1 MRQSDQNIATTVRKG
16 VSDMSEL
23 LRMVGIGKRFGPVRA
38 LDNVELTLEAGEVL
52 ALMGENGAG
61 KSTLMN
67 ILSGSLVHYDG
78 EIYIDGK
85 REQIGNPIAARELGI
100 AKIHQ
105 ELQMVKEFSIAE
117 NMFMGREKANKAG
130 FVDKCAQ
137 EREAA
142 KYLDLLGLDLSPR
155 RQIKTLRVGEQQ
167 MVEIAKAVSLNA
179 RILIM
184 DEPTSAISKAETEQL
199 FKVIRRLSA
208 EGVGII
214 YITHRM
220 EEVFEIADRLMVL
233 RDGQY
238 IGCRNARETNR
249 NEIISMMVGR
259 EIHDMFPKGEVAFG
273 EEVLRVEHLDLK
285 TKVGSASRPLH
296 DISFTL
302 RKGEVLGIAG
312 LLGAG
317 RSEICECLFGVHPA
331 NASGDIYVDGK
342 KVSIRSPRDAID
354 AGLAFATEDR
364 KGKGLVLL
372 RSIGENMSLP
382 FLKKF
387 TKHLFMDTK
396 AEKEAWDVQMQG
408 MRIKAPSVKTL
419 CQTLSGG
426 NQQKVVLGRWMIS
439 HPKIL
444 LLDEPTRGIDVGA
457 KAEIYQ
463 MITDLA
469 ARGIGIIVISSEMPE
484 IIGIS
489 DRIITLCEG
498 RVTGEFLREEA
509 TQEKL
514 LYAATLREEEPA

>member
-1 MRQSDQNIATTVRKG
+1 
-16 VSDMSEL
+16 MSEL
-23 LRMVGIGKRFGPVRA
+23 LKMTGIGKSFGPVRA
-38 LDNVELTLEAGEVL
+38 LNNVNLTLQAGEVL

-67 ILSGSLVHYDG
+67 ILSGSLVHYEGD
-78 EIYIDGK
+78 IFIDGK
-85 REQIGNPIAARELGI
+85 REQIGSPIAARNLGI

-105 ELQMVKEFSIAE
+105 ELQMVKELSIAE
-117 NMFMGREKANKAG
+117 NMFMGREKANKIG
-130 FVDKCAQ
+130 FVDKRAQ
-137 EREAA
+137 EQEAA
-142 KYLDLLGLDLSPR
+142 KYLDLLDLDISPKR
-155 RQIKTLRVGEQQ
+155 PLKSLRVGEQQ
-167 MVEIAKAVSLNA
+167 MVEIAKAISLNA

-199 FKVIRRLSA
+199 FKVIRRLAS

-220 EEVFEIADRLMVL
+220 EEVFEIADRLTVL
-233 RDGQY
+233 RDGEY
-238 IGCRNARETNR
+238 IGTVSAKEVDRNQ
-249 NEIISMMVGR
+249 IISMMVGR
-259 EIHDMFPKGEVAFG
+259 EIRDMYPKGEVEIG
-273 EEVLRVEHLDLK
+273 EEILRVEHLCLK
-285 TKVGSASRPLH
+285 AKQGSSSRPLK
-296 DISFTL
+296 DVSFHL
-302 RKGEVLGIAG
+302 KKGEVLGIAG

-317 RSEICECLFGVHPA
+317 RSEICECLFGVHP
-331 NASGDIYVDGK
+331 SQTTGDIYIEGK
-342 KVSIRSPRDAID
+342 KVSIKSPRDAID
-354 AGLAFATEDR
+354 QGLAFATEDR

-382 FLKKF
+382 LLKKF
-387 TKHLFMDTK
+387 TKGLFMNTN
-396 AEKEAWDVQMQG
+396 AEQAEWDVQMKS

-426 NQQKVVLGRWMIS
+426 NQQKVVLGRWMIT
-439 HPKIL
+439 HPKVL

-463 MITDLA
+463 MITNLA
-469 ARGIGIIVISSEMPE
+469 AQGIGIIVISSELPE

-498 RVTGEFLREEA
+498 RLTGEFTRGDA

-514 LYAATLREEEPA
+514 LYAATLREEDPA

>member
-1 MRQSDQNIATTVRKG
+1 
-16 VSDMSEL
+16 MSEL
-23 LRMVGIGKRFGPVRA
+23 LKMTGIGKSFGPVRA
-38 LDNVELTLEAGEVL
+38 LNDVSLTLQAGEVL

-67 ILSGSLVHYDG
+67 ILSGSLVHYEGD
-78 EIYIDGK
+78 IFIDGK
-85 REQIGNPIAARELGI
+85 REQIGSPIAARNLGI

-105 ELQMVKEFSIAE
+105 ELQMVKELSIAE

-130 FVDKCAQ
+130 FVVKKAQ
-137 EREAA
+137 EQEAA
-142 KYLDLLGLDLSPR
+142 KYLDLLELNLSPR
-155 RQIKTLRVGEQQ
+155 RLLKSLRVGEQQ
-167 MVEIAKAVSLNA
+167 MVEIAKAISLHA

-220 EEVFEIADRLMVL
+220 EEVFEIADRLTVL

-238 IGCRNARETNR
+238 IGTVSARETNR

-259 EIHDMFPKGEVAFG
+259 EITDMYPKGEVEIG
-273 EEVLRVEHLDLK
+273 EEILRVENLCLK
-285 TKVGSASRPLH
+285 AKQGASYRPLSNV
-296 DISFTL
+296 SFSL

-317 RSEICECLFGVHPA
+317 RSEIFECLFGVHPG
-331 NASGDIYVDGK
+331 ASSGEIYIEGK
-342 KVSIRSPRDAID
+342 KAVIKSPRDAID
-354 AGLAFATEDR
+354 RGLAFATEDR

-382 FLKKF
+382 LLKKF
-387 TKHLFMDTK
+387 TKGLFMNTD
-396 AEKEAWDVQMQG
+396 AEKSEWDVQMKA

-426 NQQKVVLGRWMIS
+426 NQQKVVLGRWMIT
-439 HPKIL
+439 HPKVL

-463 MITDLA
+463 MISDLA
-469 ARGIGIIVISSEMPE
+469 AKGIGIIVISSELPE

-498 RVTGEFLREEA
+498 RVTGEFMRDEA

-514 LYAATLREEEPA
+514 LYAATLRKEDPA

>member
-1 MRQSDQNIATTVRKG
+1 M
-16 VSDMSEL
+16 
-23 LRMVGIGKRFGPVRA
+23 
-38 LDNVELTLEAGEVL
+38 
-52 ALMGENGAG
+52 
-61 KSTLMN
+61 
-67 ILSGSLVHYDG
+67 
-78 EIYIDGK
+78 
-85 REQIGNPIAARELGI
+85 
-100 AKIHQ
+100 
-105 ELQMVKEFSIAE
+105 
-117 NMFMGREKANKAG
+117 
-130 FVDKCAQ
+130 
-137 EREAA
+137 
-142 KYLDLLGLDLSPR
+142 
-155 RQIKTLRVGEQQ
+155 
-167 MVEIAKAVSLNA
+167 
-179 RILIM
+179 
-184 DEPTSAISKAETEQL
+184 
-199 FKVIRRLSA
+199 
-208 EGVGII
+208 
-214 YITHRM
+214 
-220 EEVFEIADRLMVL
+220 
-233 RDGQY
+233 
-238 IGCRNARETNR
+238 
-249 NEIISMMVGR
+249 
-259 EIHDMFPKGEVAFG
+259 
-273 EEVLRVEHLDLK
+273 
-285 TKVGSASRPLH
+285 
-296 DISFTL
+296 
-302 RKGEVLGIAG
+302 
-312 LLGAG
+312 
-317 RSEICECLFGVHPA
+317 
-331 NASGDIYVDGK
+331 
-342 KVSIRSPRDAID
+342 SIRSPRDAID

-387 TKHLFMDTK
+387 TRRLFMDTK

>member
-1 MRQSDQNIATTVRKG
+1 
-16 VSDMSEL
+16 MSEL
-23 LRMVGIGKRFGPVRA
+23 LKMTGISKSFGPVRA
-38 LDNVELTLEAGEVL
+38 LNNVNLTLQAGEVL

-67 ILSGSLVHYDG
+67 ILSGSLVHYEGD
-78 EIYIDGK
+78 IYIDGK
-85 REQIGNPIAARELGI
+85 REQVGSPIAARNLGI

-105 ELQMVKEFSIAE
+105 ELQMVKELSIAE

-130 FVDKCAQ
+130 FVDKKAQ
-137 EREAA
+137 EQEAA
-142 KYLDLLGLDLSPR
+142 KYLDLLELNLNPKRPLKS
-155 RQIKTLRVGEQQ
+155 LRVGEQQ
-167 MVEIAKAVSLNA
+167 MVEIAKAISLNA

-220 EEVFEIADRLMVL
+220 EEVFEIADRLTVL

-238 IGCRNARETNR
+238 IGTVSAKETDR

-259 EIHDMFPKGEVAFG
+259 EITDMYPKGEVEIG
-273 EEVLRVEHLDLK
+273 EEILRVEHLNLRAK
-285 TKVGSASRPLH
+285 QGSSYRPLS
-296 DISFTL
+296 DVSFSL

-317 RSEICECLFGVHPA
+317 RSEIFECLFGVHPGTS
-331 NASGDIYVDGK
+331 SGDIYIEGQKAVIK
-342 KVSIRSPRDAID
+342 SPRDAINR
-354 AGLAFATEDR
+354 GLAFATEDR

-382 FLKKF
+382 LLKKF
-387 TKHLFMDTK
+387 TKGIFMNTDAEK
-396 AEKEAWDVQMQG
+396 AEWDVQMKA

-419 CQTLSGG
+419 SQTLSGG
-426 NQQKVVLGRWMIS
+426 NQQKVVLGRWMIT
-439 HPKIL
+439 HPKVL

-463 MITDLA
+463 MISDLA
-469 ARGIGIIVISSEMPE
+469 AKGIGIIVISSELPE

-498 RVTGEFLREEA
+498 RVTGEFMRDEA

-514 LYAATLREEEPA
+514 LYAATLREEDPA